1 MDDRMLLDEIR
12 GIVGEKETED
22 DCSVLD
28 LSDRHLVMTTDMLHE
43 KTDFPKGMTDYEIG
57 WMAAAVTLSDIASMA
72 ASPADLL
79 MAVGLDDPSRLPDIT
94 RGASACC
101 SSVGARLAGGDID
114 RHTELTIVS
123 TAIGFVDQGK
133 ILRRS
138 GAQPGDLVCVT
149 GMPGCAEAGLGG
161 DIRFWKNLIT
171 PVPRVVEGR
180 AFSEGGATA
189 MMDISDGI
197 ALSLADLGRASNA
210 GFSLDPALFPLIP
223 GIPKE
228 RATDLFLFGGGDFEL
243 IATVP
248 PDQFPVAG
256 VDATVIGVVTEDMA
270 ILCGGSPLPHRGYL
284 HQWELGAGSIGINP

>member
-1 MDDRMLLDEIR
+1 MLLDGIR

-28 LSDRHLVMTTDMLHE
+28 IGDRFLVMTTDMLHE
-43 KTDFPKGMTDYEIG
+43 TTDFPKGMTDYEIG

-79 MAVGLDDPSRLPDIT
+79 MAVGLDDPDRLPGIT
-94 RGASACC
+94 RGADACC
-101 SSVGARLAGGDID
+101 RSVGARLAGGDID

-123 TAIGFVDQGK
+123 TAIGFVDHGK

-149 GMPGCAEAGLGG
+149 GMPGSAEAGLGG
-161 DIRFWKNLIT
+161 DVRFWKNLIT
-171 PVPRVVEGR
+171 PVPRVMEGR

-197 ALSLADLGRASNA
+197 ALSLADLGRASKV
-210 GFSLDPALFPLIP
+210 GFSLDPTLFPLLP
-223 GIPKE
+223 DLPKD
-228 RATDLFLFGGGDFEL
+228 RAVDLFLFGGGDFEL

-248 PDQFPVAG
+248 PERFPVMG
-256 VDATVIGVVTEDMA
+256 VDTTVIGVVTEDTA
-270 ILCGGSPLPHRGYL
+270 ILSGGTPLPHRGYL
-284 HQWELGAGSIGINP
+284 HQWE

>member
-1 MDDRMLLDEIR
+1 MLLDGIR

-28 LSDRHLVMTTDMLHE
+28 LGDRLLVMTTDMLHE
-43 KTDFPKGMTDYEIG
+43 TTDFPKGMTDYEIG

-79 MAVGLDDPSRLPDIT
+79 MAVGLDNPDRLSGIT
-94 RGASACC
+94 RGADACC
-101 SSVGARLAGGDID
+101 RSVSARLAGGDID
-114 RHTELTIVS
+114 RHSELTIVS
-123 TAIGFVDQGK
+123 TAIGFVEPEK

-149 GMPGCAEAGLGG
+149 GMPGSAEAGLWG
-161 DIRFWKNLIT
+161 DLRFWKNLIT
-171 PVPRVVEGR
+171 PIPRVVEGK

-197 ALSLADLGRASNA
+197 ALSLADLGRASKV
-210 GFSLDPALFPLIP
+210 GFLLDPSLFPLLP
-223 GIPKE
+223 GIPKD
-228 RATDLFLFGGGDFEL
+228 RAVDLFLFGGGDFEL

-248 PDQFPVAG
+248 PERFPVNG

-270 ILCGGSPLPHRGYL
+270 ILSGGTSLPYRGYL
-284 HQWELGAGSIGINP
+284 HQWE